1 MYKKAILLGLLGYI
15 AGCIIGLCFALSS
28 EGFGLTSSLP
38 QILLGGIPGAI
49 AMGSVV
55 IYDVEEWSILRA
67 TVTHFLVAMGAILF
81 GCFVL
86 GWFKPWSTS
95 FWIMLAIEFAAYLL
109 IWLIMYR
116 CFRAKVRKL
125 NELLKEN
132 REKEN
137 SRPD

>member
-1 MYKKAILLGLLGYI
+1 MYKKAALLGLIGYVC
-15 AGCIIGLCFALSS
+15 GCAIGLCFALGSQD
-28 EGFGLTSSLP
+28 FSLGKALP
-38 QILLGGIPGAI
+38 GILLGGIPGAI

-55 IYDVEEWSILRA
+55 IYDVEKWSVLRA

-86 GWFKPWSTS
+86 KWLEPGSKP
-95 FWIMLAIEFAAYLL
+95 FWIMLGIELIAYIL
-109 IWLIMYR
+109 IWLIMYT

-132 REKEN
+132 RKKDN
-137 SRPD
+137 PPQD